1 MNFIKFNCQLL
12 SISYECIECIE
23 NMLAKKIPIINKNP
37 WQIIN
42 RKKNKRDENILIYI
56 MNTKN

>member
-37 WQIIN
+37 
-42 RKKNKRDENILIYI
+42 
-56 MNTKN
+56 